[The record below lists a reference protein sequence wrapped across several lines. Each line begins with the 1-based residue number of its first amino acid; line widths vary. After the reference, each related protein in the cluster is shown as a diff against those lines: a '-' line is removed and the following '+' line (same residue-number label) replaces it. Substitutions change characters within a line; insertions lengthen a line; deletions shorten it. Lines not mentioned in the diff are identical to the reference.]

1 MANFQKIAGLHNV
14 GGMTRRDGKR
24 NRGRAVLA
32 MVCALMTVMAAGCG
46 KAEEPV
52 PVDLS
57 SGSMEELK
65 SETDEDSWANDADR
79 KDEENF
85 ENDVTEEAGADEKDS
100 AENVTPENAGQGADG
115 ETAQNG
121 SQDDKGQAEENG
133 TDAQSAGNEQLEGDV
148 RSVESDSFVIC
159 KNDTWIED
167 GVSYAVA
174 PAPGNEEESD
184 LVTIH
189 MAENC
194 VYQYETVKNS
204 GMNPED
210 VSSREGSFA
219 DVKEGLAVTI
229 KGSWQMDGSF
239 LADSIEMFVFV

>member
-1 MANFQKIAGLHNV
+1 MDYFQKKRELQKDGRMANRFRTRSRVILAIVCVLMLV
-14 GGMTRRDGKR
+14 MT
-24 NRGRAVLA
+24 
-32 MVCALMTVMAAGCG
+32 AGCG

-57 SGSMEELK
+57 SGDMEELQ
-65 SETDEDSWANDADR
+65 N
-79 KDEENF
+79 
-85 ENDVTEEAGADEKDS
+85 ENDRDTEADDASENGKGDMENEAA
-100 AENVTPENAGQGADG
+100 AETGADG
-115 ETAQNG
+115 KDDAENGKAEKAGQNA
-121 SQDDKGQAEENG
+121 DEENG

-148 RSVESDSFVIC
+148 RRVESDSFVIC
-159 KNDTWIED
+159 KHETWVED
-167 GVSYAVA
+167 DASYAVA
-174 PAPGNEEESD
+174 SAPGNEEESD

-194 VYQYETVKNS
+194 VYQYKTVKNS

-229 KGSWQMDGSF
+229 KGSWQADGSF
-239 LADSIEMFVFV
+239 LADSIEMFVFE

>member
-1 MANFQKIAGLHNV
+1 MANFQKIVGLHNI
-14 GGMTRRDGKR
+14 GGMTRRAGKR

-32 MVCALMTVMAAGCG
+32 MVFALMMVTAAGCG

-57 SGSMEELK
+57 SGNMEELK
-65 SETDEDSWANDADR
+65 NETDEDSGANDA
-79 KDEENF
+79 
-85 ENDVTEEAGADEKDS
+85 
-100 AENVTPENAGQGADG
+100 
-115 ETAQNG
+115 
-121 SQDDKGQAEENG
+121 
-133 TDAQSAGNEQLEGDV
+133 DAQSAGNEQLEGDV

-159 KNDTWIED
+159 KNDTWVED

-204 GMNPED
+204 GINPED
-210 VSSREGSFA
+210 VSSREGSLA
-219 DVKEGLAVTI
+219 DLKEGLAVTI
-229 KGSWQMDGSF
+229 KGKWQTDGSF
-239 LADSIEMFVFV
+239 LADSIVMMSIE

>member
-1 MANFQKIAGLHNV
+1 MANFQKIVGLHNI
-14 GGMTRRDGKR
+14 GGMTRRAGKR

-32 MVCALMTVMAAGCG
+32 MVCALMTVTAAGCG
-46 KAEEPV
+46 KTEEPV

-57 SGSMEELK
+57 SGNMEELK
-65 SETDEDSWANDADR
+65 NETDEDSGANDA
-79 KDEENF
+79 
-85 ENDVTEEAGADEKDS
+85 
-100 AENVTPENAGQGADG
+100 
-115 ETAQNG
+115 
-121 SQDDKGQAEENG
+121 
-133 TDAQSAGNEQLEGDV
+133 DAQSAGNEQLEGDV

-194 VYQYETVKNS
+194 VYQYDTVKNS
-204 GMNPED
+204 GINPED
-210 VSSREGSFA
+210 VSSRAGSLA
-219 DVKEGLAVTI
+219 DLKEGLAVTI
-229 KGSWQMDGSF
+229 KGKWQTDGSF
-239 LADSIEMFVFV
+239 LADSIVMMSIE

>member
-1 MANFQKIAGLHNV
+1 MANFQKIEGLHNI

-32 MVCALMTVMAAGCG
+32 MVCALMTVTATGCG

-57 SGSMEELK
+57 SGNMEELK
-65 SETDEDSWANDADR
+65 NETDEDGGTNDADAQP
-79 KDEENF
+79 
-85 ENDVTEEAGADEKDS
+85 TE
-100 AENVTPENAGQGADG
+100 
-115 ETAQNG
+115 
-121 SQDDKGQAEENG
+121 
-133 TDAQSAGNEQLEGDV
+133 NEQLEGDV

-159 KNDTWIED
+159 KNDTWVED

-194 VYQYETVKNS
+194 VYQYDTVKNS
-204 GMNPED
+204 GINPED
-210 VSSREGSFA
+210 VSSREGSLA
-219 DVKEGLAVTI
+219 DLKEGLAVTI
-229 KGSWQMDGSF
+229 KGKWQTDGSF
-239 LADSIEMFVFV
+239 LADSIVMMSIE

>member
-1 MANFQKIAGLHNV
+1 MANFQKIVGLHNI
-14 GGMTRRDGKR
+14 GGMTRRAGKR

-32 MVCALMTVMAAGCG
+32 MVCALMMVTAAGCG
-46 KAEEPV
+46 KTEEPV

-57 SGSMEELK
+57 SGNMEELK
-65 SETDEDSWANDADR
+65 NETDEDSGANDADR

-85 ENDVTEEAGADEKDS
+85 ENDVTEEAGADAKDGAEK
-100 AENVTPENAGQGADG
+100 AGQNAEG
-115 ETAQNG
+115 ENDA
-121 SQDDKGQAEENG
+121 
-133 TDAQSAGNEQLEGDV
+133 DAQSAGNEQLEGDV

-159 KNDTWIED
+159 KNDTWVED

-204 GMNPED
+204 GINPED
-210 VSSREGSFA
+210 VSSREGSLT
-219 DVKEGLAVTI
+219 DLKEGLAVTI
-229 KGSWQMDGSF
+229 KGKWQTDGSF
-239 LADSIEMFVFV
+239 LADSIVMMSIE

>member
-1 MANFQKIAGLHNV
+1 MANFQKIVGLHNI

-32 MVCALMTVMAAGCG
+32 IVCAWMTVTAAGCG
-46 KAEEPV
+46 KTEEPV

-57 SGSMEELK
+57 SGNMEELK
-65 SETDEDSWANDADR
+65 SETDEDSGANDA
-79 KDEENF
+79 
-85 ENDVTEEAGADEKDS
+85 
-100 AENVTPENAGQGADG
+100 
-115 ETAQNG
+115 
-121 SQDDKGQAEENG
+121 
-133 TDAQSAGNEQLEGDV
+133 DAQSAGNEQLEGDV

-159 KNDTWIED
+159 KNDTWVED

-194 VYQYETVKNS
+194 VYQYDTVKNS
-204 GMNPED
+204 GINPED
-210 VSSREGSFA
+210 VSSRAGSLA
-219 DVKEGLAVTI
+219 DLKEGLAVTI
-229 KGSWQMDGSF
+229 KGKWQTDGSF
-239 LADSIEMFVFV
+239 LADSIVMMSIE